1 MRIECVAEQAPLAV
15 KVHESVRELGKIT
28 MLVTAH
34 AVTLG
39 LNNKINDILNKN
51 ESVNL
56 AFVCLGHGMIRDQH
70 QSLVLGQAPTP

>member
-1 MRIECVAEQAPLAV
+1 MI
-15 KVHESVRELGKIT
+15 
-28 MLVTAH
+28 VTAH

-39 LNNKINDILNKN
+39 NNNKINDIPNKN

-70 QSLVLGQAPTP
+70 QSLVLGQSHGP